1 MLHLWEAICLGIR
14 DQLLAWPLSAYDG
27 ADVQIP
33 CTGVVSSPCS
43 VVRFVGEHSGWTT
56 QDAILVGSKPEAEI
70 AFLAKPATSLEAAY
84 SGVTPFAQ
92 LRTFVRSGSLFAMKC
107 KFRAVKLI
115 ALCSMI
121 GLSGC
126 GQSIPPMSRA
136 TFGEAA
142 KRCALRLATYAY
154 REGLLLDKPVV
165 DFTKEPDPLKAHA
178 CSNAALQKMDREIT
192 KRGVGHIGYIWEW
205 RA

>member
-1 MLHLWEAICLGIR
+1 MMERMCRYRA
-14 DQLLAWPLSAYDG
+14 QASSARLE
-27 ADVQIP
+27 P
-33 CTGVVSSPCS
+33 